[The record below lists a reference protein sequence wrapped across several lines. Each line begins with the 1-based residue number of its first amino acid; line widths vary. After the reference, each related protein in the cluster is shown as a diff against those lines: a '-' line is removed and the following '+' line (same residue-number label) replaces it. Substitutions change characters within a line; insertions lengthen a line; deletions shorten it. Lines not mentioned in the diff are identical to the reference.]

1 MAPLERYDALTSA
14 GNTIRVDP
22 HQRAIVQ
29 KLDDLW
35 HELQHYTAP
44 IPVTN
49 TPPPP
54 DKHIYD
60 DLEEYESVF
69 TSVSKRIL
77 VVYSIVM
84 LMRNGLGNQVV
95 QEQEACCSVKTPAT
109 CQCTQVN
116 LCVW

>member
-1 MAPLERYDALTSA
+1 M
-14 GNTIRVDP
+14 
-22 HQRAIVQ
+22 Q

-69 TSVSKRIL
+69 TSVSVIPRM
-77 VVYSIVM
+77 V
-84 LMRNGLGNQVV
+84 NF
-95 QEQEACCSVKTPAT
+95 SVTNDK
-109 CQCTQVN
+109 
-116 LCVW
+116 